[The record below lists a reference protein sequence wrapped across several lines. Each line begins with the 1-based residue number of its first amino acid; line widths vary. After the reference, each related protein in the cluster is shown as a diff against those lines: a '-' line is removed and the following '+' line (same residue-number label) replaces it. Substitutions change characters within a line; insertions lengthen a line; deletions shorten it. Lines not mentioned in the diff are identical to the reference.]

1 MVMEQL
7 THSPRIAN
15 IYSFC
20 ALSSIIEYAPGNIE
34 KYVMPTGGYKKAE
47 NDDPTP
53 VNKMDGVEKL
63 QLSLELAK
71 GLAAMHG
78 HSEGVIANV
87 DVQIGQ
93 FCRGKDGLV
102 KILDFNRAEVMLYDE
117 RRGEYCSFENG
128 KPPDGSVSNDF
139 LDSHQSVFVDYGVAQ
154 AANLVMHIIIGLVT
168 FLICTH
174 LNFVHGTVTC
184 TRRNHQCATNRKD

>member
-1 MVMEQL
+1 MCWLILTQHLSLPLIHDLANKNYRKDAMVMELL

-34 KYVMPTGGYKKAE
+34 KYVMPTKGYKKTDG
-47 NDDPTP
+47 DDPTP
-53 VNKMDGVEKL
+53 VNKLDGVEKL
-63 QLSLELAK
+63 RMALEMAK
-71 GLAAMHG
+71 GIATMHG
-78 HSEGVIANV
+78 NSDGVIANV

-117 RRGEYCSFENG
+117 EQGEYCRLENG
-128 KPPDGSVSNDF
+128 EPPDGSVSCYD
-139 LDSHQSVFVDYGVAQ
+139 LLCD
-154 AANLVMHIIIGLVT
+154 
-168 FLICTH
+168 
-174 LNFVHGTVTC
+174 
-184 TRRNHQCATNRKD
+184 RPE